1 MVMNLNRAALGA
13 YLWVLA
19 TQIPSVNVHLQ
30 EVTEVVRGQVIML
43 M

>member
-1 MVMNLNRAALGA
+1 MVIHLTRAALGA

-30 EVTEVVRGQVIML
+30 EVTELVRGQVREL